1 MIRRPPRSTRT
12 DTLFPYTTLFRSG
25 PWPRRDLHPRQT
37 SDQISSLSQSATSLV
52 RDLRT
57 DMIRTV
63 LSWNLP
69 SPGRDRQPRIVTW
82 LILRILPELQHFR
95 PVAVVRSG
103 SRIISDAVTFAIVR
117 HPAQMRAW
125 QPQQTGCTWAPT
137 QRQSR

>member
-57 DMIRTV
+57 DTIRTV

-69 SPGRDRQPRIVTW
+69 SPGRGRQPRIVTR
-82 LILRILPELQHFR
+82 LIFRILPELQPFR
-95 PVAVVRSG
+95 PLALVRSG
-103 SRIISDAVTFAIVR
+103 SRIITHAGTFVIFR
-117 HPAQMRAW
+117 HFPPMPAW
-125 QPQQTGCTWAPT
+125 ST
-137 QRQSR
+137 QKTKQ